1 MIKWLFLQEIFKIT
15 LLRSQFFFIFG
26 CNKHVPVGDQK
37 PTGEWEQQ
45 EQHSQV

>member
-1 MIKWLFLQEIFKIT
+1 MAVSTTNLKKYTFT
-15 LLRSQFFFIFG
+15 LSKKLSYLVA
-26 CNKHVPVGDQK
+26 NKYVPVGDQK